1 MAAVELTAPR
11 ERFSQT
17 AFPVMVPPA
26 SRMRVTIVASVC
38 GVQLEIVD
46 VPRRQG
52 MEATQMLSFRQRVL
66 FLRTGV
72 VLLVSVVIEVA
83 VEERVKRQ
91 AQAFKGFD
99 AD

>member
-66 FLRTGV
+66 FLKAGA
-72 VLLVSVVIEVA
+72 VLLVVSVLIE